1 MPFKYHPPTREYCHI
16 CEELTSGRTKPPII
30 DSHNGKASS
39 AANFP
44 FHNWYYFVLGY
55 SPQFPDYILDKYSV
69 TERSFVVDPFMGTG
83 TTLAVCK
90 SRGIPS
96 GGIDANDFFVDVANV
111 KLNWTVDLDSLRKFR
126 RELLHKIPERYSVFD
141 FSNGNGSNA
150 SQESIQLSLFES
162 KGRYRESVLEYVTRH
177 RVKMLDPRY
186 ISEKPLAKWY
196 LIKELIDECIPDGD
210 RKKFFDLAIASIL
223 VPSSNVRYGPGF
235 GLIKPK
241 DDIDVYALFRDK
253 VDRMISDLET
263 TTERQKNT
271 ISRIIKGDSREVAKY
286 FDSDSVDLMVT
297 SPPYPGDHE
306 YTKHTR
312 LELIAMGYAQN
323 LDEFRVIKK
332 RMLRGSTT
340 NLYNQDNDKE
350 HVKHIQSIEKITQL
364 IEERLK
370 ADRATSGFEKL
381 YTKLVWEY
389 FGGMSLVFKDALKAL
404 KPRGTFHLL
413 VSDSH
418 AFKMVHIQTAQILA
432 EIAMDVGYSDVHVEL
447 WQDKVS
453 TSHKYDLME
462 NIITLVK

>member
-1 MPFKYHPPTREYCHI
+1 MPFKYHPPTREYCHV
-16 CEELTSGRTKPPII
+16 CEDLTGTRTKPPII

-55 SPQFPDYILDKYSV
+55 SPQFPEYILDKYNLA
-69 TERSFVVDPFMGTG
+69 EKSFVVDPFMGTG

-111 KLNWTVDLDSLRKFR
+111 KLNWAADLGLLKKFR
-126 RELLHKIPERYSVFD
+126 HELLHIIPERYSGFD
-141 FSNGNGSNA
+141 FTNGNGPGTN
-150 SQESIQLSLFES
+150 QESIQLSLFEA
-162 KGRYRESVLEYVTRH
+162 KGKYRESVQEYVTRH

-186 ISEKPLAKWY
+186 ISDKPFAKWHI
-196 LIKELIDECIPDGD
+196 IKKLIDERIPSGD
-210 RKKFFDLAIASIL
+210 IKKFFDLAIASIL
-223 VPSSNVRYGPGF
+223 VASSNVRYGPGF

-253 VDRMISDLET
+253 VDKMISDLEMA
-263 TTERQKNT
+263 TEEQKNT
-271 ISRIIKGDSREVAKY
+271 ISRVIKGDSREVAKY
-286 FDSDSVDLMVT
+286 FDPESVDLMIT

-340 NLYNQDNDKE
+340 NLYNRDNDKE
-350 HVKHIQSIEKITQL
+350 HVKHLQSIAKITKL

-370 ADRATSGFEKL
+370 ADGATSGFEKL

-389 FGGMSLVFKDALKAL
+389 FGGMSLVFKDALRVL
-404 KPRGTFHLL
+404 KPDGTFHLL

-432 EIAMDVGYSDVHVEL
+432 EIALDAGYSDVHVEL

-453 TSHKYDLME
+453 TSHKYDLGS
-462 NIITLVK
+462 